1 VSAMARRTAQGEE
14 VGEARQGTAGLEV
27 AGYDLALEELH
38 SGELRAMVASL
49 DEVRGCLKAA
59 IGWKSLTD
67 GGRRDLLLR
76 ALRNAEGATRTL
88 LRLDTTIDLTA
99 EDGSEKRG

>member
-1 VSAMARRTAQGEE
+1 VTAMARRSAQGEE
-14 VGEARQGTAGLEV
+14 VGAAPEGTAALEV
-27 AGYDLALEELH
+27 AGYDLALGEVH

-67 GGRRDLLLR
+67 GGRRELLLR

-99 EDGSEKRG
+99 EDASETRG